1 MKTAATVNPLFRDI
15 LVLIKG
21 GGDLASGIAYRLK
34 RAGFPLVMTELPAP
48 LLVRRTVSFGDA
60 AYTGMSVVEGITA
73 RRVQD
78 PVEAAALATT
88 EAIPVLVDPQGLAV
102 AALKP
107 AVLVDGIMAK
117 ANTGTRI
124 NDAPLVIALGPGFV
138 AGADCHVVVETQR
151 GHRLGR
157 LIDHGSAAP
166 DTGRPGQVGGRSADR
181 VLRAPGAGHLAH
193 AAAIG
198 DKIGAGALI
207 GAVDGL
213 AVRAPF
219 DGVLRGLIH
228 PDAPV
233 VRGMKIG
240 DLDPRGEV
248 DHCFS
253 ISDKSLAIGGAV
265 LEAVLARSVMRTTA
279 D

>member
-1 MKTAATVNPLFRDI
+1 MIVNPLFRDI

-21 GGDLASGIAYRLK
+21 GGDLASGVAYRLK
-34 RAGFPLVMTELPAP
+34 RAGFPMVMAELPAP

-60 AYTGMSVVEGITA
+60 AYTGTTVVEGITA
-73 RRVQD
+73 RRVLD

-88 EAIPVLVDPQGLAV
+88 AAIPVLVDPQGLAV

-117 ANTGTRI
+117 ANMGTRI
-124 NDAPLVIALGPGFV
+124 NDALLVIALGPGFV
-138 AGADCHVVVETQR
+138 AGVDCHVVVETRR

-157 LIDHGSAAP
+157 LIDHGAAAP
-166 DTGRPGQVGGRSADR
+166 DTGRPGKVGGRSADR
-181 VLRAPGAGHLAH
+181 VLRAPAAGHLAP

-198 DKIGAGALI
+198 DKIDAGVLI
-207 GAVDGL
+207 GTVDGL

-240 DLDPRGEV
+240 DLDPRREV
-248 DHCFS
+248 DHCFA

-265 LEAVLARSVMRTTA
+265 LEAVLARSVMRTTV